1 MLVEIWSDVVCPW
14 CYIGKRRLESAL
26 RDFPGADEVQ
36 IRWRSYELNP
46 SAPKVA
52 TESAD
57 EMLARKYGASPEQ
70 VAAMQE
76 RVTNVAAAEGLAYRL
91 DLAWPV
97 NSFDAHRL
105 IQLAGAT
112 GHQDEM
118 EEALFSAYFTRGA
131 AVGDHEVLTDL
142 AVEAGLPREAV
153 QEVLTSDAY
162 ADAVRADEAEAAEL
176 GVTGVPF
183 FVFDRK
189 LAVGGAQDVEVFTRA
204 LTEAQ
209 AAPAA

>member
-14 CYIGKRRLESAL
+14 CYIGKRRIEAAL
-26 RDFPGADEVQ
+26 RAFPASRDVAV
-36 IRWRSYELNP
+36 RWRSYELNP
-46 SAPKVA
+46 SAPEVP
-52 TESAD
+52 TETTD
-57 EMLARKYGASPEQ
+57 EMLARKYGAGPEQ

-76 RVTNVAAAEGLAYRL
+76 RVTRVAAAEGLAYRL
-91 DLAWPV
+91 DLTRPV

-105 IQLAGAT
+105 IQLAGTT
-112 GHQDEM
+112 GRQDEM

-131 AVGDHEVLTDL
+131 VVSDHEVLADL
-142 AVEAGLPREAV
+142 AVEAGIAREAAL
-153 QEVLTSDAY
+153 EVLGSDAH
-162 ADAVRADEAEAAEL
+162 ADAVRADEAEATEL

-204 LTEAQ
+204 LNEAL
-209 AAPAA
+209 AAPTP